1 MYSKGKIIIVDDY
14 SDFTSNTDA
23 NGALRVIG
31 TVAKGPFKGASGHTY
46 DVYLTTDEAL
56 AIDSGYH
63 EHSFLEYPGLDFY
76 MPNNSKTHRKETSNA
91 STLFKPKSHYKASTS
106 SASGY

>member
-1 MYSKGKIIIVDDY
+1 MYDY

-31 TVAKGPFKGASGHTY
+31 TVAEGPFKGASGHTY

-56 AIDSGYH
+56 AVDSG
-63 EHSFLEYPGLDFY
+63 
-76 MPNNSKTHRKETSNA
+76 
-91 STLFKPKSHYKASTS
+91 
-106 SASGY
+106 